1 MPNNETIIKALSKS
15 NFIMYALQSRIE
27 EDYKEELLRLIRE
40 NKSLINEL
48 KGISYMEVVK
58 TITPEEIKTDL
69 TFFEFLDDLEVSM
82 PENQSLINQL
92 LKYKQDNRR
101 KYLKVLEAVAKQ
113 KKTGKEPIKD
123 IKPYLIGA
131 LKKEFNNENNC
142 SN

>member
-1 MPNNETIIKALSKS
+1 MPNNETIINALSKS

-82 PENQSLINQL
+82 PESQSLINQL